1 MKRSL
6 PGLFLTCLLVLAF
19 IRVSAFPP
27 AGPPT
32 LVLYKASDLRF
43 RYTGRIDFGNK
54 EKPRFWAPGVY
65 IEAVFTGPE
74 VSLEINDEMLYD
86 KNHNY
91 ISVQIDDLPVKRIKL
106 KSKQNTIQLAE
117 GLTDQPHHI
126 IICKSTESGI
136 GYLEFIGLRCQGLTG
151 IPAASSRQIEY
162 IGDSI
167 TCGTGSD
174 TTEFPCGTG
183 EWYDQHNAMMSYGPL
198 TSRALNARWQL
209 TAVSGIGL
217 TKSCCGMKVIMPDVV
232 DKINMKDN
240 VMPWDFKRY
249 QPDVVTIC
257 LGQNDGIQD
266 STLFCSAYGQ
276 LISSLRTVYPKA
288 SIICLT
294 SPMADDQLVAVQKKQ
309 LTAINEAALKNG
321 DSNVYHYFFS
331 KRFHQGCG
339 THPALAEHQEISHE
353 LAAFIKKIK
362 NW

>member
-1 MKRSL
+1 MKRGL

-19 IRVSAFPP
+19 IRVSAFLP
-27 AGPPT
+27 AAPRPIM
-32 LVLYKASDLRF
+32 LYKASDQRF
-43 RYTGRIDFGNK
+43 RYTGRIDFGNT

-65 IEAVFTGPE
+65 IEAIFTGTE
-74 VSLEINDEMLYD
+74 ATLEINDEMLYE

-106 KSKQNTIQLAE
+106 KSKQNTIQIAE
-117 GLTDQPHHI
+117 GLADKPHRI
-126 IICKSTESGI
+126 MICKSTESGI
-136 GYLEFIGLRCQGLTG
+136 GYLEFIGLRCQGLNG
-151 IPAASSRQIEY
+151 LPAASSRQIEY

-174 TTEFPCGTG
+174 TSEFACGTG

-217 TKSCCGMKVIMPDVV
+217 TKSCCGMKVIMPDVL

-240 VMPWDFKRY
+240 VMPWDFKSY

-266 STLFCSAYGQ
+266 STVFCAAYSQ
-276 LISSLRTVYPKA
+276 LINRLRSVYPQA
-288 SIICLT
+288 AIICLT
-294 SPMADDQLVAVQKKQ
+294 SPMADDQLVTVQKKQ
-309 LTAINEAALKNG
+309 LTAISEAALKNG
-321 DSNVYHYFFS
+321 DRNVYHYFFS

-339 THPALAEHQEISHE
+339 SHPALAEHQEISNE
-353 LAAFIKKIK
+353 LTAFIKKIK
-362 NW
+362 KW